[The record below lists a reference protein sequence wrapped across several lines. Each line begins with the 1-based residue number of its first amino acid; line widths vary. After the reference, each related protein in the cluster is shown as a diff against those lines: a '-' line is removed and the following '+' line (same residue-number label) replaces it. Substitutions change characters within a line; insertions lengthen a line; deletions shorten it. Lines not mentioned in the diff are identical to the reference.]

1 MFNKAK
7 KLLLMGLTTIMLFT
21 LTSCGNDNTDS
32 KKDGAESTPTEAVI
46 SPTEAATPTPETL
59 TRAWN
64 EGIDTTDYVSD
75 DEMELAI
82 KFANIDNSALAKVMK
97 KAEAGEDITIVCIGG
112 SITQGTISNGSK
124 DTAVVSKKYYAQYVE
139 DWWKERFP
147 KTNINFVNAGIGAT
161 TSYLGVH
168 RVNADVL
175 SYDPD
180 LVIVEFAVNDAG
192 LARGNYTYDNLV
204 RTILKYKTNPS
215 VMLLFMAQTNG
226 SSNQQVQAKIGFSYH
241 LPMLSYANVI
251 SDMMKANS
259 FTDKELSGD
268 TVHPSALGHAICGE
282 MFYKYFNDIYANK
295 DSFSDPTAFDIK
307 PVTSEKYTNASILDS
322 KSITPDS
329 LGTFVEENY
338 FWQFPNGW
346 ITREGQGEI
355 EFTVTCQNLGLIYYK
370 TTDGKGGKFDIIIDG
385 ETVMTLDSDFSGGWG
400 SYAESTEVFSSDA
413 AAEHKV
419 VIKKS
424 ADGTGETFGILG
436 LLVSGQ

>member
-1 MFNKAK
+1 MFKKSK
-7 KLLLMGLTTIMLFT
+7 KLILMTVTTLMLFA
-21 LTSCGNDNTDS
+21 LTSCG
-32 KKDGAESTPTEAVI
+32 KDKSDKEGAGATPTETVTT
-46 SPTEAATPTPETL
+46 PTVAATPTPEPL
-59 TRAWN
+59 TRAWT
-64 EGIDTTDYVSD
+64 EGIDTSTYVTDN
-75 DEMELAI
+75 EMELAV
-82 KFANIDNSALAKVMK
+82 KYANIDNSALAKVMK

-112 SITQGTISNGSK
+112 SITQGTVSNGSK
-124 DTAVVSKKYYAQYVE
+124 DSEVASKNYYAQYVE
-139 DWWKERFP
+139 SWWKERFP
-147 KTNINFVNAGIGAT
+147 NIKINFVNAGIGAT

-175 SYDPD
+175 SHDPD

-192 LARGNYTYDNLV
+192 LARGDYTYDNLV
-204 RTILKYKTNPS
+204 RTILKYKTNPA

-226 SSNQQVQAKIGFSYH
+226 SSNQQVQSKIGFSYH

-251 SDMMKANS
+251 SDMMKNNY

-282 MFYKYFNDIYANK
+282 MFYKYFNDIYAHK
-295 DSFSDPTAFDIK
+295 DTFSDPAVFDKK

-322 KSITPDS
+322 KSITPNS

-370 TTDGKGGKFDIIIDG
+370 TTNGTGGKFDIIIDG
-385 ETVMTLDSDFSGGWG
+385 ETVMTLNSDFSGGWG
-400 SYAESTEVFSSDA
+400 NYAESTEVFSSDA

-419 VIKKS
+419 VIKKA
-424 ADGTGETFGILG
+424 ADGTGDTFGILG